1 MGSSRWRDAKFNCGL
16 VRLGEAGDPGTAGG
30 PRWDKGWDEFRRRI
44 DFVREVRGL
53 NVTFLEALRDKEG
66 NWEVPFFA
74 VQDEFGSSASPKELI
89 ERNTPYRV
97 ESYRTVEPARA
108 DVETLSI
115 LGDLVEGDPGSS
127 WIEGVV
133 PRVQRHLASPDEVF
147 DGLVGMDA
155 PRETLMK
162 ISSAVSRHGRGAIEC
177 FHLIFAGNPGTG
189 KSELASRLVSYLDL
203 LGVTDG
209 TGRLVKV
216 GEADLVAK
224 YVGHTAPKVKSV
236 VERALGG
243 LLFIDEFYAIASAP
257 HFGQEAIDCLVDQ
270 LDAHR
275 DDFVCVI
282 AGYPE
287 QLDATL
293 DLNPGLR
300 DRFGY
305 RIDFPDYTND
315 ELARIFCSM
324 ARGRGFEVR
333 CEGAL
338 GPAMERLRASRGFSN
353 ARSVR
358 RLVDHAICEASW
370 AREESFLADE
380 DVEAAVAQCAES
392 PRRSPGF
399 A

>member
-1 MGSSRWRDAKFNCGL
+1 MRTSSWRGATFNCGL
-16 VRLGEAGDPGTAGG
+16 VRLGASRDPGPAGG
-30 PRWDKGWDEFRRRI
+30 ERWDKSWDEFRRRM

-53 NVTFLEALRDKEG
+53 NVTFLEALQDKEG
-66 NWEVPFFA
+66 GWEVPFFA
-74 VQDEFGSSASPKELI
+74 VQGEFGSSASPKELI
-89 ERNTPYRV
+89 EKNTPYRV
-97 ESYRTVEPARA
+97 ESYRTIEPARA
-108 DVETLSI
+108 DLETLGI
-115 LGDLVEGDPGSS
+115 LRDLVEKDSDSAWIKEVIPHTGAAPADP
-127 WIEGVV
+127 E
-133 PRVQRHLASPDEVF
+133 DVF
-147 DGLVGMDA
+147 SGLVGMDA
-155 PRETLMK
+155 QRERLMK
-162 ISSAVSRHGRGAIEC
+162 ISKAVALHGRGAIEC

-189 KSELASRLVSYLDL
+189 KSELASRLVAYLDA

-224 YVGHTAPKVKSV
+224 YVGHTAPKVKAA

-243 LLFIDEFYAIASAP
+243 LLFIDEFYAIANAP

-270 LDAHR
+270 LDTHR
-275 DDFVCVI
+275 RDFVCVV

-305 RIDFPDYTND
+305 RIDFPDYTVE
-315 ELARIFCSM
+315 ELGQIFRAM
-324 ARGRGFEVR
+324 ARDRGFETR
-333 CEGAL
+333 CERAL
-338 GPAMERLRASRGFSN
+338 GPAIERLRSSRGFSN

-358 RLVDHAICEASW
+358 RLVDHAVCEASW
-370 AREESFLADE
+370 AHEGSVLLDD
-380 DVEAAVAQCAES
+380 DVTAAVALCADA
-392 PRRSPGF
+392 PRRRAGF